1 AGLSAPVG
9 EGRGW
14 TRSGTPELREGSSS
28 SPTPVEE
35 VLDPLLVP
43 GQGWRRRRRSATV
56 GGWDATRLQ
65 PTAKRRASIRTSAAP
80 TSPVG
85 LGPVAG
91 LPGTDEGGWSGDDN
105 PATAAAA
112 ESAAAAGV
120 AGASVKAV
128 MPALAKA
135 YLSPVHVK
143 SPISRCYGAAS
154 SSSSD
159 QRNRRH
165 LQRASTV
172 PSPSRTVTLASAI
185 SAEAVSAGAT
195 AGAISPTSRARAAG
209 SRRSSSMAVGGG
221 GDDGGAVVPEAGDC
235 TRDRC
240 QRPTADQLNDP
251 VFRGRMKA
259 RTRAAKAAA
268 AAASTSGNTGSGN
281 CGGSALTGARCQPDR
296 RIHQAGWVDDVG
308 RGQQGKRGG
317 GGVEQRQA
325 AGFNGWMS
333 SRRQD
338 WGLDDVGLPAAQ
350 FRCVGS
356 AAPSASSRRLS
367 RSKTAPSPSKSG
379 GGAASPPPS
388 PPPPPSTSAARAKPT
403 AERLTGPSLGGKS
416 GGARASAAVGSAPG
430 RGRGTKRGA
439 DGGSSGGGGGCDG
452 GVDGG
457 IRPRSVGVGPRSHA
471 KKKSRGNE
479 EGVREDAGA
488 VAAVPAVPAAPAA
501 SADTTR
507 ADKTLTSSP
516 SPRQR
521 QKTSGSIWCRVV
533 SHEGGRGAP
542 AQKCCRQQRATTSAA
557 AVAVSPVMSAAR
569 QHHRSRGPRGEKML
583 RQASVQAAGT
593 ATAAPTPTA
602 EKNPDS
608 PPAAAAAAAAAGRSG
623 SFVGLSLVLVGLP
636 DDVHLGV
643 ERTIVA
649 GSGRVLEDIPPPKT
663 RGGLVFRPPAASAEA
678 TAAAADASRRGRKRD
693 KVTAAAAAA
702 AEEKEDVVV
711 VVSVP
716 SASRLPRYVLAIAT
730 GTPLLHHL
738 WVSDSAAEAR
748 PLPASSYLLPGAREA
763 SKRRQAAS
771 SAGAA
776 AVRTTTA
783 AAKAGGSH
791 KASRAALAKAVSKT
805 GTPLMG
811 MAIGV
816 AHPSPT
822 SCERWAQVLR
832 AAGAQTVLR
841 ITGDPLL
848 LLLPPREET
857 AAWTTSSPSRGTRS
871 CSRGRGTVGA
881 SSLSSSSL
889 QPGQLAGLDCVLCDF
904 PGAWNGSGGGD
915 DSECRAAAGRRPVT
929 GNVGV
934 PAIAGT
940 TTKKAKSSPPSFSS
954 LGLVLEAAKLEGV
967 PVVALSWAID
977 CVVRGTR
984 VRQQARPEYLTP
996 FLDASAAAAWPS
1008 SRSPLLAG
1016 GTSTRLLVAVSQSGT
1031 RYEVSDHVYFSAAG
1045 RGRGGGG
1052 CTGGGGS
1059 GGPHGGDER
1068 RQQQAAVGHIVHL
1081 ERAGGSGGRVFAT
1094 IEPLQIPYN
1103 KRAVVSGYCGRDPD
1117 VFVQQQRVP
1126 TVRGPPNL
1134 RTGK

>member
-1 AGLSAPVG
+1 
-9 EGRGW
+9 
-14 TRSGTPELREGSSS
+14 
-28 SPTPVEE
+28 
-35 VLDPLLVP
+35 
-43 GQGWRRRRRSATV
+43 
-56 GGWDATRLQ
+56 
-65 PTAKRRASIRTSAAP
+65 
-80 TSPVG
+80 
-85 LGPVAG
+85 
-91 LPGTDEGGWSGDDN
+91 
-105 PATAAAA
+105 
-112 ESAAAAGV
+112 
-120 AGASVKAV
+120 
-128 MPALAKA
+128 
-135 YLSPVHVK
+135 
-143 SPISRCYGAAS
+143 
-154 SSSSD
+154 
-159 QRNRRH
+159 
-165 LQRASTV
+165 
-172 PSPSRTVTLASAI
+172 
-185 SAEAVSAGAT
+185 
-195 AGAISPTSRARAAG
+195 GAISPTSRARAAG

-221 GDDGGAVVPEAGDC
+221 GDGGGAVVPEAGDC

-240 QRPTADQLNDP
+240 QKPTADQLNDP

-281 CGGSALTGARCQPDR
+281 CDGSALTGARCQPDR

-308 RGQQGKRGG
+308 RGQQGERGG

-350 FRCVGS
+350 FRGVGS

-379 GGAASPPPS
+379 GGAASPPP
-388 PPPPPSTSAARAKPT
+388 PPPISAARAKPT
-403 AERLTGPSLGGKS
+403 AERLTSPSLGGKS

-471 KKKSRGNE
+471 KKKSRGNK

-488 VAAVPAVPAAPAA
+488 MAAVPAVPAAPAA

-507 ADKTLTSSP
+507 ADKTLTSWP

-542 AQKCCRQQRATTSAA
+542 AQECCRPQRATSSAA
-557 AVAVSPVMSAAR
+557 AVAVSPVIPAAR

-602 EKNPDS
+602 ENSPDS

-623 SFVGLSLVLVGLP
+623 PFVGLSLVLVGLP
-636 DDVHLGV
+636 DDVHRGV

-649 GSGRVLEDIPPPKT
+649 GGGRVVEDIPPPKT
-663 RGGLVFRPPAASAEA
+663 REGLVFRPPVAGAEA

-702 AEEKEDVVV
+702 AAEEKEDVVV

-716 SASRLPRYVLAIAT
+716 SASRLPRYALAIAT

-748 PLPASSYLLPGAREA
+748 PLPASPYLLPGAREA

-822 SCERWAQVLR
+822 TCERWAQVLR

-871 CSRGRGTVGA
+871 CSRGRRTVGA
-881 SSLSSSSL
+881 SSSSSSSL
-889 QPGQLAGLDCVLCDF
+889 QAGQLAGLDCVLCDF

-915 DSECRAAAGRRPVT
+915 DSECRAATGRRPVR
-929 GNVGV
+929 GDVGV

-940 TTKKAKSSPPSFSS
+940 TTKKAKSSPPPFSS
-954 LGLVLEAAKLEGV
+954 LGLVFEAAKLEGV
-967 PVVALSWAID
+967 PVVALSWAMD

-1016 GTSTRLLVAVSQSGT
+1016 GTGTRLLVAVSQSGT
-1031 RYEVSDHVYFSAAG
+1031 RYEVGDHVYFSAAG

-1068 RQQQAAVGHIVHL
+1068 RQQQAAVGRIVHL

-1103 KRAVVSGYCGRDPD
+1103 KLAVVSGYCGRDPD

-1126 TVRGPPNL
+1126 TARGPPNL